1 MTGLNTRTAAALM
14 AVAAVVL
21 VAGCGSSDGS
31 ASSADYSMEE
41 SMPMDGGIAA
51 EASRVDVAPQV
62 IRTASA
68 YLEVESVD
76 TAAGEIVEATAAA
89 QGTVDSQNIS
99 RGDDWTSASF
109 TLRIPEA
116 GLDSFLDNLASVGDV
131 TSLDVSAQDVTLEVV
146 DIEARIQTLEDS
158 IERLRELQAQTTSV
172 ADLGAVESE
181 LANRQSEL
189 ESLSA
194 RRDYLANQ
202 VALSTVYV
210 SLAERAVGPSLTPD
224 FLGGLQSGWDT
235 LLTLG
240 AGLITALGFILPTA
254 ILVGIIVIVVIWLVR
269 RRRRSKERTSR

>member
-1 MTGLNTRTAAALM
+1 MTGLSTRTAAALM

-172 ADLGAVESE
+172 ADLVAVESE

>member
-1 MTGLNTRTAAALM
+1 MTGLSTRTAAALM

-51 EASRVDVAPQV
+51 EASRVDIAPQV

-109 TLRIPEA
+109 TLRIPEV
-116 GLDSFLDNLASVGDV
+116 GLDAFLDNLALIGDV

-158 IERLRELQAQTTSV
+158 IERLRELQRQTTSL
-172 ADLGAVESE
+172 ADLVAVESE
-181 LANRQSEL
+181 LANRQAEL

-254 ILVGIIVIVVIWLVR
+254 ILVGLIVIVVIWLVR
-269 RRRRSKERTSR
+269 RRRRSKERTS

>member
-1 MTGLNTRTAAALM
+1 MTGLSTRTAAALM

-51 EASRVDVAPQV
+51 EASRVDIAPQV

-172 ADLGAVESE
+172 ADLVAVESE

-240 AGLITALGFILPTA
+240 AGLITALGFMLPTA
-254 ILVGIIVIVVIWLVR
+254 ILVGLTVIVVVWLVR
-269 RRRRSKERTSR
+269 RRRRSNERTSR